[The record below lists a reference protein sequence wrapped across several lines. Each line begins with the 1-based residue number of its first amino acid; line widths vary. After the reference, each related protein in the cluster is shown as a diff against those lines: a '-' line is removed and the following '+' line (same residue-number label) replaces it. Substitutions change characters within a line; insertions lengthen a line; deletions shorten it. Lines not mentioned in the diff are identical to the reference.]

1 MPATP
6 PTIVAPIPAD
16 PRVMTLAKSL
26 GLSRREAFGA
36 AAEAWAWMS
45 VMANDGLVV
54 QAAPDSLDGLVD
66 VAGFGAAMVD
76 AGLVGVVDDGLVLP
90 AELRRLERDDRA
102 TRRGADADDADDLD
116 DQTRRR
122 REQNRVA
129 SRKYRRREKVTG
141 SKAKPAVGNNYRSL
155 GHVAGHEVR
164 VFDGPH
170 GCYAMVLGATV
181 NGQPFRKLTAG
192 DKAWSLESVRLVD
205 TLPALVDKW
214 KAQSRPV
221 GLDDPP
227 TLVPSL
233 SAFRDDAE
241 RLMAL
246 ATLQAA
252 DAARHADGADA
263 SSRHADAS
271 AIVSNASADHDADSE
286 RNPLEANALDASS
299 ASSSRHADGL
309 SSMSYLSKSSSSI
322 EEEDMRQAG
331 RQEGRHHDQGDHE
344 PAGMAEWDRRRH
356 EEKQRDARIAEA
368 LGLDIDTVKIRNRT
382 YLALQCR
389 QAGIDPQT
397 GLPVNADA
405 PGKPSQARPG
415 IDATTEPT
423 RRDKPATGNVGARD
437 DDELFCDHRQLRQAL
452 KAEGIPAPVAK
463 SLTADD
469 DAFERSGMTRATTSV
484 ACGPL

>member
-16 PRVMTLAKSL
+16 PRVIALAKSL

-90 AELRRLERDDRA
+90 AELRGLERDDRA
-102 TRRGADADDADDLD
+102 TRRGAVADDADDPD
-116 DQTRRR
+116 KKTSRRK
-122 REQNRVA
+122 EQNRVA

-141 SKAKPAVGNNYRSL
+141 SKSKPAVGNKWRSL

-221 GLDDPP
+221 GLDHPP
-227 TLVPSL
+227 TVVPPFP
-233 SAFRDDAE
+233 AFRDDAE

-246 ATLQAA
+246 ATLQA
-252 DAARHADGADA
+252 ADGADA

-271 AIVSNASADHDADSE
+271 AIVSNASSNHDADSE
-286 RNPLEANALDASS
+286 RNPLEGNALDASS

-309 SSMSYLSKSSSSI
+309 SSMSYLSKSSSI
-322 EEEDMRQAG
+322 EEEDMREEG
-331 RQEGRHHDQGDHE
+331 RQEGGHHDQGDHE
-344 PAGMAEWDRRRH
+344 PAGMAEWDRRRLL
-356 EEKQRDARIAEA
+356 EKQRDARIAEA
-368 LGLDIDTVKIRNRT
+368 LGLGIDTVKIRNRT

-397 GLPVNADA
+397 GFPVNADA
-405 PGKPSQARPG
+405 PSKPPQARPG

-423 RRDKPATGNVGARD
+423 RRDKPATGSVGARD
-437 DDELFCDHRQLRQAL
+437 DGELFCDHRQLRQAL
-452 KAEGIPAPVAK
+452 QAEGIPAPVAK